1 MQAPSLYRNQAL
13 GVRLHTRLRAWSAP
27 LEAVVDALPKTGSLL
42 DIGCGHGLVSNEA
55 WLRGDHLRV
64 LGVDLSETKIASA
77 RASVGDRSGIEFRN
91 ARLEEVPETGFDAVA
106 LIDVLYL
113 VPESKWDSFL
123 RTCLQKLRAGGVFVL
138 KEITTEPRWKFERL
152 KLQEFMS
159 TRILRITTGDKMHF
173 ESTTALTSRLE
184 RIGFESVAVRRLDA
198 GYTSPHVLFTAR
210 RPVA

>member
-1 MQAPSLYRNQAL
+1 MQALPLYRKQTL

-27 LEAVVDALPKTGSLL
+27 LGAVVDALPLSGSLL

-77 RASVGDRSGIEFRN
+77 RASVGDRADIEFRH

-113 VPESKWDSFL
+113 VPESQWDGFL
-123 RTCLQKLRAGGVFVL
+123 RICLQKLRAGGLFVL

-159 TRILRITTGDKMHF
+159 TRVLRITTGDKMYF
-173 ESTTALTSRLE
+173 ESSAALASRLE
-184 RIGFESVAVRRLDA
+184 RIGFESVAVRHLDA
-198 GYTSPHVLFTAR
+198 GYTSPHVLFTGR
-210 RPVA
+210 RPRA